1 MNELDPSRTAL
12 LALDFQ
18 NYGIH
23 PEGYWAKHG
32 EPDWPA
38 IARPA
43 AELTARVLEAARGRG
58 ILVVHVGVAWR
69 PGSPEMNMTAPLFA
83 AAPDRSVEGTW
94 GSEFYEPVQPAP
106 GEIVVYKRSV
116 SALAG
121 TELDRLFRVR
131 DVNTL
136 VLTGVATHFA
146 VEGTAR
152 DAVDRGYRSSPPR
165 VHWTYSPAT
174 RAAAPSDT
182 APPASATTVT
192 STPGNAPR
200 VSSSGRTSSTASGA
214 SSATAAGRRSAT
226 PVRAG
231 PSAPTPTR
239 GARSSAS
246 STTGRAWRR
255 GGSTAGSR

>member
-43 AELTARVLEAARGRG
+43 AVQTARVLEAARRLGV
-58 ILVVHVGVAWR
+58 LVVHVGVAWR
-69 PGSPEMNMTAPLFA
+69 PGSPDMNLTAPLFA

-94 GSEFYEPVQPAP
+94 GSEFYEPVRPAP

-121 TELDRLFRVR
+121 TELDRLFRLR

-152 DAVDRGYRSSPPR
+152 DAVDRGYRVLVLEDCCASR
-165 VHWTYSPAT
+165 EREVHDFSINMILRSLCHVTTADSFI
-174 RAAAPSDT
+174 RALDAKTCD
-182 APPASATTVT
+182 
-192 STPGNAPR
+192 
-200 VSSSGRTSSTASGA
+200 
-214 SSATAAGRRSAT
+214 
-226 PVRAG
+226 
-231 PSAPTPTR
+231 
-239 GARSSAS
+239 
-246 STTGRAWRR
+246 
-255 GGSTAGSR
+255 

>member
-23 PEGYWAKHG
+23 PEGYWARHG

-43 AELTARVLEAARGRG
+43 AEQTARALEAARRRG

-69 PGSPEMNMTAPLFA
+69 AGSPDMNTTAPLFA
-83 AAPDRSVEGTW
+83 DAPDRSVEGTW
-94 GSEFYEPVQPAP
+94 ESEFYEPVRPLP

-121 TELDRLFRVR
+121 TELDRLFRLR
-131 DVNTL
+131 DINTL

-152 DAVDRGYRSSPPR
+152 EAVDRGYRVVVLEDCCASR
-165 VHWTYSPAT
+165 VKNVHDFSINVILRCLCDVTTAESFID
-174 RAAAPSDT
+174 RLHAA
-182 APPASATTVT
+182 
-192 STPGNAPR
+192 NA
-200 VSSSGRTSSTASGA
+200 G
-214 SSATAAGRRSAT
+214 
-226 PVRAG
+226 
-231 PSAPTPTR
+231 
-239 GARSSAS
+239 
-246 STTGRAWRR
+246 
-255 GGSTAGSR
+255 

>member
-43 AELTARVLEAARGRG
+43 AEQTVRVLEAARRLGL
-58 ILVVHVGVAWR
+58 LVVHVGVAWR
-69 PGSPEMNMTAPLFA
+69 DESPDMNMTAPLFA

-94 GSEFYEPVQPAP
+94 ESEFYEPVRPAQ

-121 TELDRLFRVR
+121 TELDRLFRVK

-152 DAVDRGYRSSPPR
+152 DAVDRGYRVLVLEDCCASR
-165 VHWTYSPAT
+165 MREVHDFSINVILRSLCHVTTADSFI
-174 RAAAPSDT
+174 RALGAK
-182 APPASATTVT
+182 T
-192 STPGNAPR
+192 SE
-200 VSSSGRTSSTASGA
+200 
-214 SSATAAGRRSAT
+214 
-226 PVRAG
+226 
-231 PSAPTPTR
+231 
-239 GARSSAS
+239 
-246 STTGRAWRR
+246 
-255 GGSTAGSR
+255 

>member
-1 MNELDPSRTAL
+1 MNALDPSRAAL

-43 AELTARVLEAARGRG
+43 AEQTARVLDVARRHRL
-58 ILVVHVGVAWR
+58 LVVHVGVAWR
-69 PGSPEMNMTAPLFA
+69 EGSPEMNLTAPLFA
-83 AAPDRSVEGTW
+83 EAPDRSVEGTW
-94 GSEFYEPVQPAP
+94 ESEFYEPLRPAP

-121 TELDRLFRVR
+121 TELDRLFRLR
-131 DVNTL
+131 DINTL

-152 DAVDRGYRSSPPR
+152 EAVDRGYDVIVLEDCCASRETEVHDFSIGMILRRLCHVTTAESFVRTLDSGTRS
-165 VHWTYSPAT
+165 
-174 RAAAPSDT
+174 
-182 APPASATTVT
+182 
-192 STPGNAPR
+192 G
-200 VSSSGRTSSTASGA
+200 
-214 SSATAAGRRSAT
+214 
-226 PVRAG
+226 
-231 PSAPTPTR
+231 
-239 GARSSAS
+239 
-246 STTGRAWRR
+246 
-255 GGSTAGSR
+255 

>member
-1 MNELDPSRTAL
+1 VNDLDPSRTAL

-43 AELTARVLEAARGRG
+43 AEQTARVLDAARRHG

-69 PGSPEMNMTAPLFA
+69 AGSPDMNMTAPLFA
-83 AAPDRSVEGTW
+83 GAPDRSVEGTW
-94 GSEFYEPVQPAP
+94 QSEFYEPVRPAAD
-106 GEIVVYKRSV
+106 EIVVYKRSV

-121 TELDRLFRVR
+121 TELDRLFRIR
-131 DVNTL
+131 DINTL

-152 DAVDRGYRSSPPR
+152 EAVDRGYRVLVLENCCASR
-165 VHWTYSPAT
+165 VREVHEFSIDVILRRLCHVTTAESLIRTLDGKT
-174 RAAAPSDT
+174 RS
-182 APPASATTVT
+182 
-192 STPGNAPR
+192 N
-200 VSSSGRTSSTASGA
+200 
-214 SSATAAGRRSAT
+214 
-226 PVRAG
+226 
-231 PSAPTPTR
+231 
-239 GARSSAS
+239 
-246 STTGRAWRR
+246 
-255 GGSTAGSR
+255 